1 MKYEPAYKNIGERI
15 RFERELLGISREKF
29 AELMSLSPVY
39 VGQIERVGKK
49 MSMNSLVNISK
60 NLHSSINYLVFGDNN
75 SQLVKETTEITTLL
89 YKCSNHE
96 LEVISNI
103 IKVILPHIK

>member
-39 VGQIERVGKK
+39 VGQIERGERK
-49 MSMNSLVNISK
+49 MSMDSLVNISK
-60 NLHSSINYLVFGDNN
+60 NLHSSIDYLVFGDNN
-75 SQLVKETTEITTLL
+75 SQLVKETTEIASLL

-96 LEVISNI
+96 SEIIGNI